1 MPRRLRWVLVAVL
14 SVTTWFPAKIL
25 GAASHRLK
33 VQVVSPTERIFP
45 DTAVAE
51 DEGARSLVLLAAR
64 NETRTF
70 QIALHSAAYV
80 TIRDIRVSNL
90 VNHRNGAVISG
101 KNFRIRIPGLVFL
114 EKHTGHTP
122 QDELVGTAPGWFP
135 DPLLT
140 VTVLRFRGTRSIYGT
155 YYIPPGTKRGDYEG
169 ELRIHY
175 GSRGTRVIS
184 VHLHVWGF
192 DVPTSPSLY
201 VTNWLYISQIESQY
215 GIRFGTPRFWSV
227 IAKIAADMSSHR
239 QDVIFTP
246 LSLIHSYSAK
256 DGAYTFDFS
265 DYDRWVDIFRR
276 HGFRI
281 IEGSHLFSRSSYDLR
296 YRSDMGQRIPF
307 GQRQLRTPK
316 GRKFLEVLLRAVYAQ
331 NERLGIRGH
340 YLQHVADEANR
351 SQAGLYRKI
360 AGIVHRTMPGV
371 PVIDATQLPVSD
383 RSGMMDIPVTLL
395 GSPLGKDT
403 RLGARWGK
411 WWYTALNPRGRFP
424 NRFIDYPLVK
434 LRIIPWLSWRYGVSG
449 YLHYGY
455 NWWFTPSGKS
465 PWKDVEQ
472 SGRYP
477 PGDGFIVYPPLDG
490 ADASPVPSLRWEVFR
505 DGMEDYEYLHLLSE
519 WAGSMAGNT
528 TCRGLAGQAGRLIGH
543 IRSVVASTV
552 DYPRRP
558 DILSK
563 LRIRIGDMLDQL
575 ATCRKG

>member
-1 MPRRLRWVLVAVL
+1 MPRGSHGVLAVVL
-14 SVTTWFPAKIL
+14 MLAMCFAPKSSY
-25 GAASHRLK
+25 GAANALE

-45 DTAVAE
+45 GTSVVDRGSTP
-51 DEGARSLVLLAAR
+51 LLLWGAR
-64 NETRTF
+64 NEFHSF
-70 QIALHSAAYV
+70 QIALHSTAYV
-80 TIRDIRVSNL
+80 TIQGVGISNL
-90 VNHRNGAVISG
+90 VDHRTGLIIPG
-101 KNFRIRIPGLVFL
+101 RNFRIRFPGLVFL
-114 EKHTGHTP
+114 GRHTGHTP
-122 QDELVGTAPGWFP
+122 KNELVGTVPGWFP

-140 VTVLRFRGTRSIYGT
+140 VTDERFRGTRSIWGT
-155 YYIPPGTKRGDYEG
+155 YYIPPGTERGDYEG
-169 ELRIHY
+169 ELRIRY
-175 GSRGTRVIS
+175 DGGGRRVIP
-184 VHLHVWGF
+184 VRLHVWGF
-192 DVPTSPSLY
+192 NVPTSPSLY

-215 GIRFGTPRFWSV
+215 GIRFGTSRFWSV
-227 IAKIAADMSSHR
+227 IDKIAADMSSHR

-246 LSLIHSYSAK
+246 LSLIHSYAAK

-265 DYDRWVDIFRR
+265 DYDRWVGIFRR
-276 HGFRI
+276 HGFRV

-296 YRSDMGQRIPF
+296 YRSAMGQRIPF
-307 GQRQLRTPK
+307 GQRKLRTQK

-340 YLQHVADEANR
+340 YLQHVADEASR

-360 AGIVHRTMPGV
+360 VGIVHRTMPGV
-371 PVIDATQLPVSD
+371 PVIDATQLPDSA
-383 RSGMMDIPVTLL
+383 RLGMMDIPVTLL
-395 GSPLGKDT
+395 GKPLGRDT
-403 RLGARWGK
+403 RIGARWGK

-434 LRIIPWLSWRYGVSG
+434 LRLIPWLSWRYGISG

-490 ADASPVPSLRWEVFR
+490 ADTSPVSSLRWEVFR
-505 DGMEDYEYLHLLSE
+505 DGMEDYEYLHLLSA
-519 WAGSMAGNT
+519 WAGSMSGNT
-528 TCRGLAGQAGRLIGH
+528 ACSGLAEQADRLIGR

-552 DYPRRP
+552 DYPRNP
-558 DILSK
+558 DILTK